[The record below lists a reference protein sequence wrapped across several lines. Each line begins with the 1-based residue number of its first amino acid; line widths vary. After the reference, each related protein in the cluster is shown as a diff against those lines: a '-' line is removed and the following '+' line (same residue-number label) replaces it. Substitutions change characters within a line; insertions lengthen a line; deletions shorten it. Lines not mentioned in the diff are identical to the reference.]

1 MQSIL
6 YHDGGDMSIT
16 NFYYFNNNIL
26 YKWTNSEASQV
37 YDGSDG
43 NDGEISD
50 GSIRAVADINMEIRS
65 TCDELP
71 ISAGDALVSLFPNE
85 LEKLLMLPNNARM
98 LFRARIENEPMD
110 INVELKRGCYTITV
124 PEYIFP
130 SAERIAELDKLSVYG
145 RSIRIR
151 ECATAYNSLIDGK
164 IDETVAS
171 NVGNLLKCIIRA
183 TIFVKGYTIQSISVR
198 KRHSVPKI
206 RCSEKDF
213 CRMIVTAISVSFAMA
228 GSKKVEMIYRVGDR
242 VASFRAIFR
251 YSIPDYI
258 RNLLL
263 FGNYSDCSFDG
274 PYGEIY
280 LMLSY
285 IRHVCHLY
293 GYFLTLEEAGTDGIS
308 LCITLPLIKEGVE
321 AVAAKE
327 GVDEKWIIALI
338 RKMFS

>member
-1 MQSIL
+1 
-6 YHDGGDMSIT
+6 MSIT

-26 YKWTNSEASQV
+26 YKSSNSEALQV
-37 YDGSDG
+37 HDGTGEAGDG
-43 NDGEISD
+43 DDGKVSD
-50 GSIRAVADINMEIRS
+50 GSIRAVADSNMEIRS

-71 ISAGDALVSLFPNE
+71 ISAGDALVFLFPDE

-98 LFRARIENEPMD
+98 PFRARIENEPMD
-110 INVELKRGCYTITV
+110 IDIELKRGLYTITV

-130 SAERIAELDKLSVYG
+130 SAERIAELDKLAAYG

-151 ECATAYNSLIDGK
+151 ECAAAYSRLIDGK
-164 IDETVAS
+164 SDEAIAD
-171 NVGNLLKCIIRA
+171 NVDNLLKRIIRA
-183 TIFVKGYTIQSISVR
+183 ARFVKGYTIQSVSVR
-198 KRHSVPKI
+198 KQRGVPKI

-228 GSKKVEMIYRVGDR
+228 GSKRVEMIYRMGDR

-251 YSIPDYI
+251 YSIPEYM

-274 PYGEIY
+274 PYGGIY

-293 GYFLTLEEAGTDGIS
+293 GYFLTLERAGSDGIS
-308 LCITLPLIKEGVE
+308 LCITLPLIKES
-321 AVAAKE
+321 AAAMTAKE
-327 GVDEKWIIALI
+327 HVDEKWIVALI
-338 RKMFS
+338 KRMLS